1 MTSLQQHTSS
11 LGPKSLNPT
20 TSTNLN
26 NFSVRVRRQ
35 DSTIEE
41 VFLMAELLEFVD
53 KQIPDAVNKFLAYPQ
68 SFKYDQKALSDIPGF
83 PEEADFRTQD
93 KVGEWMGTKG

>member
-1 MTSLQQHTSS
+1 MTSVQQHTSS
-11 LGPKSLNPT
+11 LGPQSLTPR
-20 TSTNLN
+20 TSTNLD
-26 NFSVRVRRQ
+26 NFSVRV
-35 DSTIEE
+35 TIEE
-41 VFLMAELLEFVD
+41 VFLMAELLKFVD

>member
-11 LGPKSLNPT
+11 LGPQSLTPT
-20 TSTNLN
+20 TSTNLD
-26 NFSVRVRRQ
+26 NFSVRV
-35 DSTIEE
+35 TIEE

>member
-11 LGPKSLNPT
+11 LGPQSLTPR
-20 TSTNLN
+20 TSTNLD
-26 NFSVRVRRQ
+26 NFSVRV
-35 DSTIEE
+35 TIEE
-41 VFLMAELLEFVD
+41 VFLMAELLKFVD

>member
-11 LGPKSLNPT
+11 LGPQSLTPT
-20 TSTNLN
+20 TSTNLD
-26 NFSVRVRRQ
+26 NFSVRV
-35 DSTIEE
+35 TIEE
-41 VFLMAELLEFVD
+41 VFLMAELLKFVD